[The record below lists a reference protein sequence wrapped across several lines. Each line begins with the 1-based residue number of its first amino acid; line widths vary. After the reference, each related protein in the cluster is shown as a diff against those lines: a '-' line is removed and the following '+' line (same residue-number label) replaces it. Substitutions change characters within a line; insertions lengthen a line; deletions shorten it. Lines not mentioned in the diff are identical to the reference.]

1 MREIQLKGESTM
13 SNEKLRTFEN
23 ATAIITGGASGIGR
37 AMAEE
42 LARRGGEVVL
52 ADRQIELA
60 QEVAA
65 GIRAAGG
72 KAEAAE
78 LDVTDFPALES
89 LLQGTVERTGR
100 LDYVFNNAG
109 IVILGAVSLYGVQDW
124 NQIVDVNLRG
134 VTNGVQA
141 AYPIMLRQGFGHI
154 VNTASMA
161 GLVPSPANVGYA
173 ATKHAVVGL
182 STSLRTEA
190 APLGIRVS
198 VLCPGFIRTPI
209 VQGGGKYGKVLGELS
224 PEQQRYM
231 SDSIEK
237 LRLMPPD
244 VFAKKALN
252 AVAKNKA
259 IIVLPSWWKLF
270 WWNWRLSPS
279 LSMFFAQRTFKD
291 ALEKLYPMQR
301 SQVS

>member
-1 MREIQLKGESTM
+1 
-13 SNEKLRTFEN
+13 
-23 ATAIITGGASGIGR
+23 
-37 AMAEE
+37 
-42 LARRGGEVVL
+42 
-52 ADRQIELA
+52 
-60 QEVAA
+60 
-65 GIRAAGG
+65 
-72 KAEAAE
+72 
-78 LDVTDFPALES
+78 
-89 LLQGTVERTGR
+89 
-100 LDYVFNNAG
+100 
-109 IVILGAVSLYGVQDW
+109 
-124 NQIVDVNLRG
+124 VDVNLRG

-141 AYPIMLRQGFGHI
+141 AYQIMLRQGFGHI

-161 GLVPSPANVGYA
+161 GLIPSPANVGYA
-173 ATKHAVVGL
+173 TTKHAIVGL
-182 STSLRTEA
+182 STSLRAEA

-209 VQGGGKYGKVLGELS
+209 LQGGEYGKALVDFS
-224 PEQQRYM
+224 PEQQRYLA
-231 SDSIEK
+231 DSVEK
-237 LRLMPPD
+237 LRPMPPD

-279 LSMFFAQRTFKD
+279 LSMFFAERTFKD